1 MGVETMGDWL
11 QLYNIGLTGLNGLS
25 APDSGLRSPVLRSPW
40 VGPIPIL
47 VNTGSVKKKIQW
59 THLRLFRQQSV
70 NPRILQQKHIQF
82 INFIAPS
89 IITFIY

>member
-1 MGVETMGDWL
+1 MVVETMGDWL

-47 VNTGSVKKKIQW
+47 VNTGSVKKKD
-59 THLRLFRQQSV
+59 SV
-70 NPRILQQKHIQF
+70 D
-82 INFIAPS
+82 
-89 IITFIY
+89 TFKTLPPTIS

>member
-11 QLYNIGLTGLNGLS
+11 QLYNIGLNGLS

-47 VNTGSVKKKIQW
+47 VNTGSVKK
-59 THLRLFRQQSV
+59 RFSG
-70 NPRILQQKHIQF
+70 HI
-82 INFIAPS
+82 
-89 IITFIY
+89 